1 MYQLVHS
8 VSFPAPS
15 QDPLRLDR
23 LKLLHTL
30 AKLCAIVAGLLM
42 VAVTLMTCVSL
53 IGRNTTGWTIVGD
66 IELTAAAAG
75 AAVAMFLPWCQVR
88 RSHIIVDFFTAK
100 ASPGTNAALDRVGT
114 LVTSAV
120 LGVMAW
126 RSAIGGINAWNSNE
140 ASMMLNLPNWIVYV
154 FIVPG
159 LTLAAV
165 IALAQ
170 AVSGASADSHDNAPA

>member
-1 MYQLVHS
+1 MPHAFDEPGTHVK
-8 VSFPAPS
+8 P
-15 QDPLRLDR
+15 
-23 LKLLHTL
+23 LHTL

-100 ASPGTNAALDRVGT
+100 ASAGTNATLDRVGA
-114 LVTSAV
+114 LVTAAV
-120 LGVMAW
+120 LGLMAW

-140 ASMMLNLPNWIVYV
+140 ASMMLNLPNWIVYAFV
-154 FIVPG
+154 VPG
-159 LTLAAV
+159 LALAAL
-165 IALAQ
+165 IALVQ
-170 AVSGASADSHDNAPA
+170 ALRGMRDDDDHAAA